1 MTNFKFTDEALL
13 SILDTLPIGVVLT
26 NSDGVIVFS
35 NFKVQDLLGFSE
47 DELYGISVNDLVP
60 ASQRASHKKV
70 LKNYNAA
77 PSTRAM
83 SSGGMLQAV
92 SKSGE
97 EIQIQIGL
105 APLEIDGSNFTLASI
120 IEPKNQ
126 VLRVASYSDSL
137 TGLAN
142 RLLFNEVSEHLR
154 NLAIRNKES
163 LALMFIDL
171 DNFKPINDNFGHD
184 IGDLVLCEVA
194 DVLTAHIRKND
205 IVGRIGGDEFVVC
218 LYGAGSKVKLED
230 MANKLIKE
238 ISSIKNIKGNVIEL
252 SASIGAVFT
261 AKPRSF
267 TLAEMSKMADRLM
280 YTAKRAGKG
289 NVIAQSMA
297 EDVKGHLINMAKKE
311 S

>member
-47 DELYGISVNDLVP
+47 DELYGLSVNELVP
-60 ASQRASHKKV
+60 NRMQSSHKKS
-70 LKNYNAA
+70 LKNYKAA
-77 PSTRAM
+77 PSSRPMNA
-83 SSGGMLQAV
+83 GRMLSAV
-92 SKSGE
+92 TKSGD
-97 EIQIQIGL
+97 EIQVKIGL
-105 APLEIDGSNFTLASI
+105 SPVVIDGNDYILASI
-120 IEPKNQ
+120 IEAKNE
-126 VLRVASYSDSL
+126 VLKMSSYNDPL
-137 TGLAN
+137 TGLPN
-142 RLLFNEVSEHLR
+142 RVLFNEVSEHLR

-184 IGDLVLCEVA
+184 IGDLILCRVA

-238 ISSIKNIKGNVIEL
+238 ISSIKNIKGNVIGL

-261 AKPRSF
+261 AKPTNFS
-267 TLAEMSKMADRLM
+267 LAEMSKIADRLM
-280 YTAKRAGKG
+280 YRAKKAGKG

-297 EDVKGHLINMAKKE
+297 EDVKEPLLNMAKKE
-311 S
+311 N